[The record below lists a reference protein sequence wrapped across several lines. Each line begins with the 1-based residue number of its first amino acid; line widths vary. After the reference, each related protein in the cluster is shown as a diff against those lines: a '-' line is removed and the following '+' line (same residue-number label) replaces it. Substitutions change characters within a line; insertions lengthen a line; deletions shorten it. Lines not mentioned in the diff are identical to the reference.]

1 MKPEH
6 AQFFEDASA
15 ELAKAQKAYTQFVS
29 AHEGY
34 AVIAEELDEL
44 WEAVRFPPRDRSR
57 ESMRR
62 ECVQI
67 AAMAARF
74 ALELCDT
81 GVVNER

>member
-1 MKPEH
+1 MTTP
-6 AQFFEDASA
+6 FFLDAEDELASA
-15 ELAKAQKAYTQFVS
+15 RKAFTPFVS
-29 AHEGY
+29 AHEGW

-44 WEAVRFPPRDRSR
+44 WEQVRFPQRDRNR
-57 ESMRR
+57 ESMRK

-74 ALELCDT
+74 AIELCDT